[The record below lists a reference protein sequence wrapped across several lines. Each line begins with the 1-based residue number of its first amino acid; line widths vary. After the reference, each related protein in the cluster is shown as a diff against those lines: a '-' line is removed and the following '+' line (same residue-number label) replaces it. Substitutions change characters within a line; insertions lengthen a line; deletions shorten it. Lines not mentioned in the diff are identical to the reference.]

1 MTAQMTRQDVKNGPR
16 GRQDGPGDLSKGP
29 SDLSSDLCDLS
40 SDLSDGPK
48 WSRFTGHRPTLN
60 GVKGA
65 LLSNCPEIRSP

>member
-1 MTAQMTRQDVKNGPR
+1 MMAQMARQDVKNGPR

-48 WSRFTGHRPTLN
+48 WSRATHRRPALN
-60 GVKGA
+60 GGEGA